1 MAEADQSASDQD
13 QCRALTEDGDRC
25 ERPAREDGFCYQHGP
40 EDETVDDANETD
52 DEEADEETDE
62 ESADEEES
70 DETDADEESEEESDA
85 GSGDGEVAPTEIG
98 EVRDKIRGVAEDLIG
113 RPLVSVVAVDRED
126 GTWRAAVEVIE
137 RKSVPD
143 TQDILGRYEIT
154 LDEDHTI
161 TGYRRTH
168 RYRRD
173 DMDQDV

>member
-1 MAEADQSASDQD
+1 MAEADQSGSDQD
-13 QCRALTEDGDRC
+13 QCRAITESGERC
-25 ERPAREDGFCYQHGP
+25 QRPARENGFCYQHGP
-40 EDETVDDANETD
+40 EDETVDDAD
-52 DEEADEETDE
+52 DETEESEDMDADDADDADD
-62 ESADEEES
+62 SADEGG
-70 DETDADEESEEESDA
+70 DESDA
-85 GSGDGEVAPTEIG
+85 AGDADVAATEI
-98 EVRDKIRGVAEDLIG
+98 EEIRNKIRDVAEDLIG